1 MSRTMAS
8 PEPIKTAAA
17 TNSGVGRK
25 PRQALFTP
33 PIPPRSRD
41 WAPIWTAFVG
51 KRANNSVHGWPDDAF
66 HASWKTR
73 RVFGYTVH
81 VVSDPDAIGRV
92 LLDNKANY
100 ERPAIVRK
108 LLSRALGH
116 GLFNA
121 EGDEWRDQ
129 RRIVAPTFAP
139 TAVTRFAGDIAAVV
153 RDRITAFPSRSRR
166 IDMAR
171 EATETTMAI
180 IAATL
185 FGSDPRLT
193 TMAAGHHIT
202 AMLDAAGQARISAL
216 LGLPSFGPG
225 TRRARE
231 GGRFLRET
239 LGAMVDERGPAG
251 GRDDFFGGLIAALFA
266 RYPAAKA
273 RELAIDNAVTFYV
286 AGHETTANALTWT
299 IYLLAAQPGL
309 QEELR
314 AEARIA
320 LATGEP
326 GDLDTRLPRL
336 RATLEEAM
344 RLYPPAPRLDREAL
358 ADDELGGH
366 RVAKGDIVSIW
377 PFVVHRHA
385 ALWDRPDAFDPGR
398 FLPERRP
405 LLHRHQYLP
414 FGAGPRVCVAA
425 RFAIVEAL
433 IVLAHWLAAR
443 RFSVTPGQ
451 RPVPVGRVTLRPEGG
466 MPLVVSA
473 LQDD

>member
-1 MSRTMAS
+1 MSKPQS
-8 PEPIKTAAA
+8 AAA
-17 TNSGVGRK
+17 AAPANPGSGPDRE
-25 PRQALFTP
+25 PPLFVP
-33 PIPPRSRD
+33 PFPPRSRN
-41 WAPIWTAFVG
+41 WPPIWTAFVG
-51 KRANNSVHGWPDDAF
+51 KRANNSVHGWPEEAF
-66 HASWKTR
+66 GSFWRTR

-108 LLSRALGH
+108 LLSRALGR

-139 TAVTRFAGDIAAVV
+139 AAVARFAVDIATIA
-153 RDRITAFPSRSRR
+153 RDRVAAWPTQPRR

-171 EATETTMAI
+171 EATATTMAI

-185 FGSDPRLT
+185 FDGDPRLT
-193 TMAAGHHIT
+193 TPAAARHIT
-202 AMLDAAGQARISAL
+202 DMLDAAGRARMSAL
-216 LGLPSFGPG
+216 LGLPSFGLG
-225 TRRARE
+225 TSRARE

-239 LGAMVDERGPAG
+239 LGAMVDERGPTG

-266 RYPAAKA
+266 RYPSAEA
-273 RELAIDNAVTFYV
+273 RELAVDNAVTFYV

-299 IYLLAAQPGL
+299 IYLLAAQPEL

-314 AEARIA
+314 AEARTA
-320 LATGEP
+320 LSAGP
-326 GDLDTRLPRL
+326 AGDLETRLPKL
-336 RATLEEAM
+336 RATLEEAL

-358 ADDELGGH
+358 ADDELSGH
-366 RVAKGDIVSIW
+366 RVAKGDLVSIW
-377 PFVVHRHA
+377 PFVVHRHS
-385 ALWDRPDAFDPGR
+385 ALWDRPDAFDAGR
-398 FLPERRP
+398 FAPERKAV
-405 LLHRHQYLP
+405 LHRHQYLP

-433 IVLAHWLAAR
+433 VVLAHWLVAR
-443 RFSVTPGQ
+443 RFATTPGQ

-466 MPLVVSA
+466 MPLRVA
-473 LQDD
+473 ML

>member
-1 MSRTMAS
+1 MPGPTQIARAFALDSA
-8 PEPIKTAAA
+8 
-17 TNSGVGRK
+17 
-25 PRQALFTP
+25 PRGDGYAPFMP
-33 PIPPRSRD
+33 PVPPRSRD

-51 KRANNSVHGWPDDAF
+51 RRANNSVYGWPDDAF
-66 HASWKTR
+66 RSSWKTR

-100 ERPAIVRK
+100 ERPAVVRK
-108 LLSRALGH
+108 LLSRALGQ

-139 TAVTRFAGDIAAVV
+139 AAVARFAGDIAAVA
-153 RDRITAFPSRSRR
+153 RDRVAAWPTQPRR
-166 IDMAR
+166 VDMAK
-171 EATETTMAI
+171 EATATTMAI

-185 FGSDPRLT
+185 FDGDPRLT
-193 TMAAGHHIT
+193 TSAAARHIT
-202 AMLDAAGQARISAL
+202 AMLDAAGRARVSAL
-216 LGLPSFGPG
+216 LGLPSIGPG
-225 TRRARE
+225 TGAARE

-239 LGAMVDERGPAG
+239 LGAMVDERGPSG

-266 RYPAAKA
+266 RYPAAEA

-299 IYLLAAQPGL
+299 IYLLAAQPVL
-309 QEELR
+309 QEALR
-314 AEARIA
+314 AEARAA
-320 LATGEP
+320 LATGEAA
-326 GDLDTRLPRL
+326 DVDARLPKL
-336 RATLEEAM
+336 RATLEEAL

-358 ADDELGGH
+358 ADDALAGH
-366 RVAKGDIVSIW
+366 RVAKGDLVSIW
-377 PFVVHRHA
+377 PFVVHRHT
-385 ALWDRPDAFDPGR
+385 ALWDRPDAFDPTR
-398 FLPERRP
+398 FAPERKAAH
-405 LLHRHQYLP
+405 HRYQYLP

-443 RFSVTPGQ
+443 RFAITPGQ

-466 MPLVVSA
+466 MPLMVA
-473 LQDD
+473 RC